1 MTRVVLPASLRPFT
15 GGETELDLDVADIR
29 QLFNQLGDRFPA
41 LKPHLEDGLAVA
53 IDDQIYQDTLTE
65 PIPPGAEVYL
75 VPKIAGGR
83 TP

>member
-1 MTRVVLPASLRPFT
+1 MTRVVLPATLRSLT
-15 GGETELDLDVADIR
+15 GGETELDLDVADIQ
-29 QLFNQLGDRFPA
+29 QLFRELGRRFPD
-41 LKPHLEDGLAVA
+41 LKPHLEEGLAVA